1 MCAITA
7 LNVAGEAFAVVGI
20 SGGVLIRA
28 RHGDIGEVGV
38 DVAAKTLQVGHDPI
52 ARRPLCGMNRGD
64 PCGPD
69 VAVGDVGHVEG
80 LALTALH
87 ADHDD
92 ALVGVDREH
101 FGGAPIEAFGGIVV
115 AGELDAVAVAEF
127 LLDSHEGV
135 GLGAAAVAG
144 GPGERR
150 VLGVEQVDG
159 AGLGVDGLDTVA
171 GVAVRRA
178 ALPAL
183 AERHD
188 MAGTVAG
195 GFARA
200 TQFGHCGSLGRV
212 RSAIVAEA
220 SNHSAPGRTLDRF
233 ILKCREVFTK

>member
-1 MCAITA
+1 
-7 LNVAGEAFAVVGI
+7 
-20 SGGVLIRA
+20 
-28 RHGDIGEVGV
+28 
-38 DVAAKTLQVGHDPI
+38 
-52 ARRPLCGMNRGD
+52 
-64 PCGPD
+64 
-69 VAVGDVGHVEG
+69 
-80 LALTALH
+80 
-87 ADHDD
+87 
-92 ALVGVDREH
+92 
-101 FGGAPIEAFGGIVV
+101 
-115 AGELDAVAVAEF
+115 
-127 LLDSHEGV
+127 
-135 GLGAAAVAG
+135 
-144 GPGERR
+144 
-150 VLGVEQVDG
+150 VEQVDG